1 MTTAGKSKG
10 LAFFPLFGLIF
21 YKIKESG
28 RTMRLK
34 GDQSTT
40 RALNRRLVLNQ
51 IRHDGP
57 LSRAAITAAVG
68 LSPAGVTFVTAE
80 LIAEGLLV
88 EREALLGASGRRP
101 VPLDIDYSSK
111 LSIGLK
117 VMVECVIGVITDLAT
132 RVIAETQIALPDSR
146 PETVVKVS
154 ARVAERLLSQ
164 AKVNRSRVIGIGLT
178 LAGQVDAEEG
188 VCRQMQRFGWRDV
201 PIAAMLAD
209 VVSVPVWVDNDA
221 NAFAVAQHLFGSARG
236 LQSIAA
242 IAMGRGVGAGLVVHG
257 RLYRGG
263 SGAAGEFGHNFDQRG
278 RHCECGREGCIES
291 YCSDTGLVQSW
302 NELDPTTLGK
312 TADQLAEEAE
322 AGDSIARRVLSEA
335 GTRLGRH
342 IAALVNVFNP
352 EMIVFG
358 GEGLR
363 FAGYLF
369 DPIRKVLD
377 EVCYPG
383 APPIAFDWERN
394 SWQRGAAALAIQHF
408 FNFEATGGFTPTNTK
423 PKVARSNRV
432 NRRLQDA
439 ERLEASRT

>member
-1 MTTAGKSKG
+1 
-10 LAFFPLFGLIF
+10 
-21 YKIKESG
+21 
-28 RTMRLK
+28 MRLK

-51 IRHDGP
+51 LRHDGP

-88 EREALLGASGRRP
+88 ERAALLGASGRRP

-117 VMVECVIGVITDLAT
+117 VMVERVIGVITDLAT
-132 RVIAETQIALPDSR
+132 RVVAETQIALPDSR
-146 PETVVKVS
+146 PETVVKIS

-188 VCRQMQRFGWRDV
+188 ICRQMQRFGWRDV

-221 NAFAVAQHLFGSARG
+221 NAFAVSQHLFGHARG

-242 IAMGRGVGAGLVVHG
+242 IALGRGVGAGLVVHG

-263 SGAAGEFGHNFDQRG
+263 SGAAGEFGHNFHEGG
-278 RHCECGREGCIES
+278 RRCECGRDGCIEA
-291 YCSDTGLVQSW
+291 YCSDGGLVSTW
-302 NELDPTTLGK
+302 NEVDPSSLGK
-312 TADQLAEEAE
+312 SADQLAAAAH
-322 AGDSIARRVLSEA
+322 AGDPIARRVLAEA
-335 GTRLGRH
+335 GVRLGRH
-342 IAALVNVFNP
+342 IGALVNVFDP

-358 GEGLR
+358 GEGVR
-363 FAGYLF
+363 FGSHIF

-408 FNFEATGGFTPTNTK
+408 FNFEATGGYSPTNSK
-423 PKVARSNRV
+423 PKVSRSSRV
-432 NRRLQDA
+432 NQRLQDA
-439 ERLEASRT
+439 AERL

>member
-1 MTTAGKSKG
+1 
-10 LAFFPLFGLIF
+10 
-21 YKIKESG
+21 
-28 RTMRLK
+28 MRLK

-57 LSRAAITAAVG
+57 LSRAALTASVG
-68 LSPAGVTFVTAE
+68 LSPAAVTFVTAE

-88 EREALLGASGRRP
+88 EREALLAATGRRP
-101 VPLDIDYSSK
+101 VPLDINYSSK

-132 RVIAETQIALPDSR
+132 RVIAETELPLPDSR
-146 PETVVKVS
+146 PETVVKIS
-154 ARVAERLLSQ
+154 AEVAEHLFAQ
-164 AKVNRSRVIGIGLT
+164 AKVKRSRVIGIGLT
-178 LAGQVDAEEG
+178 LAGQVDAEAG
-188 VCRQMQRFGWRDV
+188 ICRQMQRFGWRDV
-201 PIAAMLAD
+201 PLAAMLAEI
-209 VVSVPVWVDNDA
+209 VSVPVWVDNDA
-221 NAFAVAQHLFGSARG
+221 NAFAVSQHLFGRARG

-263 SGAAGEFGHNFDQRG
+263 SGAAGEFGHNFDQHG
-278 RHCECGREGCIES
+278 RRCECGRDGCIEA
-291 YCSDTGLVQSW
+291 YCSDSGLVQSW
-302 NELDPTTLGK
+302 NELDPATLGR
-312 TADQLAEEAE
+312 TADALAEAAD
-322 AGDSIARRVLSEA
+322 AGDPIAQRVLADA
-335 GTRLGRH
+335 GIRLGRH

-363 FAGYLF
+363 FAGHFF
-369 DPIRKVLD
+369 DPIQVVLS

-383 APPIAFDWERN
+383 APPIALDWERN

-408 FNFEATGGFTPTNTK
+408 FNFEATGGFTPTNSK
-423 PKVARSNRV
+423 PKVLRSRRV
-432 NRRLQDA
+432 NQRLQDA

>member
-1 MTTAGKSKG
+1 MK
-10 LAFFPLFGLIF
+10 
-21 YKIKESG
+21 
-28 RTMRLK
+28 LK

-57 LSRAAITAAVG
+57 LSRAALTAAVG
-68 LSPAGVTFVTAE
+68 LSPAAVTFVTAE

-88 EREALLGASGRRP
+88 EREALLVATGRRP

-117 VMVECVIGVITDLAT
+117 VMVERVAGVITDLAT
-132 RVIAETQIALPDSR
+132 RVIAETELPLPDSR
-146 PETVVKVS
+146 PETVAKIS

-178 LAGQVDAEEG
+178 LAGQVDAEAG

-201 PIAAMLAD
+201 PIAAMLAE

-221 NAFAVAQHLFGSARG
+221 NAFAVSQHLFGRARG

-278 RHCECGREGCIES
+278 RRCECGRDGCIET
-291 YCSDTGLVQSW
+291 YCSDSGLIQSW
-302 NELDPTTLGK
+302 AELDPTAAGK
-312 TADQLAEEAE
+312 TPDDLAKAADG
-322 AGDSIARRVLSEA
+322 GDSIAQRVLAEA

-342 IAALVNVFNP
+342 VAALVNVFNP

-369 DPIRKVLD
+369 DPIRKILD
-377 EVCYPG
+377 EICYPG
-383 APPIAFDWERN
+383 APPIAFDWERV
-394 SWQRGAAALAIQHF
+394 SWERGAAALAVQHF
-408 FNFEATGGFTPTNTK
+408 FNFEATGGFRPKNTK
-423 PKVARSNRV
+423 PKVSRSRRV
-432 NRRLQDA
+432 NQRLQDA
-439 ERLEASRT
+439 QRLEASRT